1 VLRIVTPLT
10 TLPFVLFALS
20 VPARDADDGGD
31 GSDDGNGGNGGA
43 PSRPGHA
50 AHWRYAL
57 AGDGDG
63 MYTVQVFP
71 SEEPDD
77 SARPRRG
84 TGDGARVL
92 GEATA
97 GSR

>member
-1 VLRIVTPLT
+1 VLRIVTPLA
-10 TLPFVLFALS
+10 TLPFVLFALA
-20 VPARDADDGGD
+20 VPARDAEDGD
-31 GSDDGNGGNGGA
+31 GGGA
-43 PSRPGHA
+43 PSRPGRA

-57 AGDGDG
+57 TGDGDG

-77 SARPRRG
+77 SPRPRRG
-84 TGDGARVL
+84 TGDGAQVL
-92 GEATA
+92 GEAAA

>member
-20 VPARDADDGGD
+20 VPARDADEGSDG
-31 GSDDGNGGNGGA
+31 DDGNDGA

-57 AGDGDG
+57 AGDCDG

-77 SARPRRG
+77 SPRPRRG